1 MGTTTTSTTTTTTTA
16 AASPTNEPPNP
27 FRIPPGL
34 VCKKHQTV
42 TDRIIGGLTA
52 VPNSWPWIFDINF
65 WGSYCAGTIID
76 DKSVLTAAHCCKGL
90 TDRPERITMTIGE
103 HDVFN
108 NDAGQRTFIAE
119 QVIMHPNYQTIG
131 ILNDVCVLK
140 FNSAGNIN
148 LKAHNS
154 DAVCLPS
161 PGFEPAHGTRCW
173 SAGWGLMTSPHGG
186 REMAEK
192 LQEVDLQI
200 YSHEE
205 CEKTQN
211 SGYLVESAHLSLVG
225 LKVEKTLAQATLAGP
240 SFASTKRTSPFLLES
255 QAGVSDA
262 PGQILREFGQE
273 CHPTWTGSN
282 HI

>member
-1 MGTTTTSTTTTTTTA
+1 
-16 AASPTNEPPNP
+16 
-27 FRIPPGL
+27 
-34 VCKKHQTV
+34 
-42 TDRIIGGLTA
+42 
-52 VPNSWPWIFDINF
+52 
-65 WGSYCAGTIID
+65 
-76 DKSVLTAAHCCKGL
+76 
-90 TDRPERITMTIGE
+90 MTIGE
-103 HDVFN
+103 HDVFS
-108 NDAGQRTFIAE
+108 NDAGQRTFTAE

-161 PGFEPAHGTRCW
+161 AGFEPAHGTRCW

-200 YSHEE
+200 FSHEE

-211 SGYLVESAHLSLVG
+211 SGYLVESAHLCAGWPQGGKDACSGDSGGPLICVDEENQPVLVG
-225 LKVEKTLAQATLAGP
+225 I
-240 SFASTKRTSPFLLES
+240 TSWGFGCARPDTPGIWTRVSSYMDWIES
-255 QAGVSDA
+255 
-262 PGQILREFGQE
+262 
-273 CHPTWTGSN
+273 N
-282 HI
+282 MN